1 MDYRLQWMTSLCAA
15 DFPRD
20 AYARL
25 QAQVPQATPFNQLG
39 WLQAAERALEPGQEL
54 QVLLAWAGD
63 ELRLCLPLVRARE
76 RRFGLRWTVLRHL
89 GHPLSDRVALLC
101 RLDADGRRQVRTA
114 IRRHLPHALL
124 QLHELVEGGE
134 QEALLEDWAVASST
148 HERRPSC
155 RVPVHAIDEGDRR
168 EPSGDLRYKLR
179 RARKRAAAC
188 AARVQRLTPDGAS
201 IGAALE
207 AIAAVEQA
215 SWKGDQGVGIFS
227 GERRRQWMREA
238 FGALAAAGLVRI
250 VLLEHQ
256 ERCISYRLGLLER
269 GRLYDYNLAFLPEYA
284 ELGSGR
290 LLLDEW
296 IRWGLEDGWQWIDA
310 SRVSLQGS
318 SHQLHERM
326 TGELLQL
333 RWSFYSWRPDGIA
346 LGLAHRLWSAVKARR
361 LQSADQPPRSSGER
375 PCPAE

>member
-1 MDYRLQWMTSLCAA
+1 MDYRFQWTTSLSTI
-15 DFPRD
+15 DFPRE

-25 QAQVPQATPFNQLG
+25 RALSPQATPFNHLG
-39 WLQAAERALEPGQEL
+39 WLQAAERALEPGQKL
-54 QVLLAWAGD
+54 HVLLAWAGR

-89 GHPLSDRVALLC
+89 GHPLSDRIALLC
-101 RLDADGRRQVRTA
+101 QLDEEGQHQARAA
-114 IRRHLPHALL
+114 IHRHLPHALL
-124 QLHELVEGGE
+124 QLHELVAGGE
-134 QEALLEDWAVASST
+134 QESLLEHWAAASPT

-155 RVPVHAIDEGDRR
+155 RVPVHTISEADRR

-179 RARKRAAAC
+179 RARKRTAAC
-188 AARVQRLTPDGAS
+188 DARVRRLVPDATT
-201 IGAALE
+201 IGSVLE

-215 SWKGDQGVGIFS
+215 SWKGEQGVGIFS
-227 GERRRQWMREA
+227 GERRRQWMQQA
-238 FGALAAAGLVRI
+238 FGELAAAGQVRV

-256 ERCISYRLGLLER
+256 GRCVSYRLGLLER

-284 ELGSGR
+284 DLGSGR

-296 IRWGLEDGWQWIDA
+296 IRWGLDEGWQYIDA
-310 SRVSLQGS
+310 SRVSLWGS

-326 TGELLQL
+326 TGEILQL
-333 RWSFYSWRPDGIA
+333 RWSLYSWRPGGIA
-346 LGLAHRLWSAVKARR
+346 LGLAQRLWNAVKARHR
-361 LQSADQPPRSSGER
+361 DAAAQPISRTGER